1 MTRPIAQIT
10 AEEIA
15 AAAGVSRRTFF
26 NYFPTTIEAFLPAI
40 GNDAE
45 LLERIAKG
53 EPADLADCI
62 ADVVNSR
69 AQGIA
74 ELYADYPGS
83 FSTIV
88 ADPNMRALLVRERF
102 SLDVGLRGALA
113 RRLNCSEDDSLV
125 NVFSHLAFIVEHEV
139 LRRTPPS
146 EAAAP
151 KTIRK
156 VRNLAH
162 AVADAF
168 NHDSSRKTL

>member
-53 EPADLADCI
+53 EPADLADCL
-62 ADVVNSR
+62 ADVVSSR

-74 ELYADYPGS
+74 ELYADYPGY

-88 ADPNMRALLVRERF
+88 ADPNMRALLLRERF
-102 SLDVGLRGALA
+102 SLDAGLREALA
-113 RRLNCSEDDSLV
+113 RRFNCPEDDPLV
-125 NVFSHLAFIVEHEV
+125 NVFSHLVFILEYEV
-139 LRRTPPS
+139 LHRTPPS
-146 EAAAP
+146 EAATP
-151 KTIRK
+151 TTIRK
-156 VRNLAH
+156 IRALAH
-162 AVADAF
+162 ALADAF
-168 NHDSSRKTL
+168 NHDSNRKPL